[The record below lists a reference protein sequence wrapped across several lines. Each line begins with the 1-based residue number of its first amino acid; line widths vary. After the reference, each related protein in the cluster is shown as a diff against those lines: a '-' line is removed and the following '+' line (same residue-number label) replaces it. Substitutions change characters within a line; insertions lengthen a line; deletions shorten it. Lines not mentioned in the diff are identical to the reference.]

1 MVLEG
6 FVVIFGCVKYI
17 IIYILML
24 VLFIFCRW
32 VLVVIYIFVIML
44 GVIYDF

>member
-6 FVVIFGCVKYI
+6 YVVIIGCVKYI
-17 IIYILML
+17 NIYILML